1 MLRTKKEDGDMQSRI
16 IVNRF
21 MFCLYKFI
29 FVFIFIFILCLYIYI
44 FIYLETFPVIIP
56 KTIVVH
62 TIGPSIMMIITM
74 MVLII
79 MDCDDVY
86 DNDFP

>member
-1 MLRTKKEDGDMQSRI
+1 MIVIIMLRTKKEDGDMQSRI

-44 FIYLETFPVIIP
+44 YIP
-56 KTIVVH
+56 GNLPCH
-62 TIGPSIMMIITM
+62 NPQD
-74 MVLII
+74 
-79 MDCDDVY
+79 DCCTHHRAFNNDDFY
-86 DNDFP
+86 DDGIDHDGL